1 MTVLDPKHFPA
12 VIASRKIVQK
22 QIERYNELMG
32 IEMEALRQVF
42 HPMVLA
48 GAYGRNYETK
58 KAALRDWEAGRDFKI
73 VDGPYCSI
81 RDLDQ
86 LVEESSGVYIVTKQ
100 GHVRV
105 A

>member
-1 MTVLDPKHFPA
+1 MTVLDPKQFPA
-12 VIASRKIVQK
+12 VVAARKVVQK

-32 IEMEALRQVF
+32 IEMEALRHVSSQ
-42 HPMVLA
+42 MILS

-58 KAALRDWEAGRDFKI
+58 KAAVRDWEAGRDFKI
-73 VDGPYCSI
+73 VDGPYCSV

-100 GHVRV
+100 GYVRV